1 MINLSKLSHL
11 LLTVWLFFINPAVSQ
26 AVDLTFT
33 PVVAVNQPLTVAV
46 AGTSEGANNEIH
58 TTSS

>member
-1 MINLSKLSHL
+1 MTNLSKLSHL

-46 AGTSEGANNEIH
+46 AGTSEGVK
-58 TTSS
+58 